1 MAIMIH
7 CSHRHTKKIGVEFQR
22 CLDGVSKKAMRKYPL
37 KTLLIYA
44 YDSLPSKPSG
54 PVRSEFDLRALRT
67 GVMAGSPCP
76 IEVMK
81 RLIAD
86 MNLREMTICYG
97 MTETSPV
104 STQARA
110 VRCEGNYKHP
120 QTAK

>member
-1 MAIMIH
+1 M
-7 CSHRHTKKIGVEFQR
+7 FQC
-22 CLDGVSKKAMRKYPL
+22 CLYCVSRNNANIFSEDLYFLRPIIL
-37 KTLLIYA
+37 SAHLII
-44 YDSLPSKPSG
+44 
-54 PVRSEFDLRALRT
+54 PVHALSEFDLRALRT

-104 STQARA
+104 STQARGSDA
-110 VRCEGNYKHP
+110 RAITSTSATK
-120 QTAK
+120 